1 MKQWLPVLFFA
12 LTLPLLSI
20 AAEPN
25 GDEAVVPVQ
34 IKRLLLINNAPAV
47 LLVDKPEER
56 FLLVFIDF
64 FMANAIRMGM
74 DNSPLE
80 RPLTH
85 DLIGILM
92 SRLGAQVTKITI
104 THLKRNT
111 YYALLT
117 LVANGN
123 SQEIDARPSDALAIA
138 VRKNVP
144 IFAAPHLLKPLS
156 EEEASKRLEEK
167 AAPLPIPPK
176 KGKAR
181 T

>member
-1 MKQWLPVLFFA
+1 MKRWLPILLFA
-12 LTLPLLSI
+12 LTLPLLSV
-20 AAEPN
+20 AAEPD
-25 GDEAVVPVQ
+25 GEEAVVPVQ

-74 DNSPLE
+74 DQSPLE

-92 SRLGAQVTKITI
+92 SRLGARVTKITI

-117 LVANGN
+117 LEANGD

-144 IFAAPHLLKPLS
+144 IFAAPHLLKPVS

-167 AAPLPIPPK
+167 ADPLPIPPK

>member
-1 MKQWLPVLFFA
+1 MKRMLPVLFFA
-12 LTLPLLSI
+12 LTLPLLSV

-34 IKRLLLINNAPAV
+34 IKRLLLINDAPAV

-74 DNSPLE
+74 EQPPLE

-85 DLIGILM
+85 DLIGILV

-111 YYALLT
+111 YYAMLT
-117 LVANGN
+117 LEANGDF
-123 SQEIDARPSDALAIA
+123 QEIDARPSDALAIA

-144 IFAAPHLLKPLS
+144 IFAAPHLLKTMS
-156 EEEASKRLEEK
+156 EVKGSEQLKEK
-167 AAPLPIPPK
+167 AEPLPTPPK